1 MSYLLNSTL
10 NARYVR
16 VEGLKNCKI
25 LFQIWYI
32 CQQNGFQDPSP
43 KDNKLYTLHNP
54 RLVFLFIIDLP
65 WHQQS
70 MAKNA
75 TNQH

>member
-1 MSYLLNSTL
+1 MIKYELLIANDVVYLLNSTL
-10 NARYVR
+10 NAQYVR
-16 VEGLKNCKI
+16 VEGLKNYKI

-65 WHQQS
+65 
-70 MAKNA
+70 
-75 TNQH
+75 